1 MTGGKAISTGFSG
14 IILSSGRD
22 LTKFVGR
29 SCGLAD
35 VFFIIVGTKGLVV
48 GLLGF
53 LTCEEEP
60 T

>member
-1 MTGGKAISTGFSG
+1 MTGGKAISMGFSG
-14 IILSSGRD
+14 IILSSGLG

-35 VFFIIVGTKGLVV
+35 VFFIIVGTKGLVM
-48 GLLGF
+48 GLLGL
-53 LTCEEEP
+53 LTCGEEP